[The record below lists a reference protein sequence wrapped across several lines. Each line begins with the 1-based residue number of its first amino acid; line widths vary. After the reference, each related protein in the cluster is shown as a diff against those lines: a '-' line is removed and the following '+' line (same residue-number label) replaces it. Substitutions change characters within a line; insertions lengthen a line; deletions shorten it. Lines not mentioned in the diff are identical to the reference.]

1 MFDPTI
7 TFDDL
12 KWIRK
17 NWKGK
22 LVVKGIQN
30 VDDAKMS
37 VVAGADALIL
47 SNHGG
52 RQLDRAPVPL
62 LLLPEVKKKIGNRAE
77 IHMDSGIMH
86 GADIVAA
93 LAQGADFTW
102 IGRAYLYGLMA
113 GGRDGVDRAI
123 EILSTQILRTMKLL
137 GVKTVS
143 ELRPSHVKVI
153 QSLKP

>member
-1 MFDPTI
+1 
-7 TFDDL
+7 
-12 KWIRK
+12 
-17 NWKGK
+17 
-22 LVVKGIQN
+22 
-30 VDDAKMS
+30 
-37 VVAGADALIL
+37 
-47 SNHGG
+47 
-52 RQLDRAPVPL
+52 
-62 LLLPEVKKKIGNRAE
+62 
-77 IHMDSGIMH
+77 MH